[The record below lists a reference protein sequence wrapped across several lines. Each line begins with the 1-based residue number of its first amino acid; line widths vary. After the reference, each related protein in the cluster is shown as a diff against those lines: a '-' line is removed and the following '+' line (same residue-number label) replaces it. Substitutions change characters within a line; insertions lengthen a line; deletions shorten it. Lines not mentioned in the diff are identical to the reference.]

1 MDFKSLSNRITN
13 SLLDDDFRQPFLVL
27 IISALTAIICFISAV
42 PHFIVDVFQNGEWVM
57 AVILAVSFVL
67 SLAIFLLTLF
77 LRKYHSIWRHLF
89 MVLFILL
96 FGYCCWD
103 GGPQGFI
110 HLWLLLI
117 PAFSF
122 MSFGMV
128 EGFITS
134 IPAFFVM
141 ILFFWSPLSEFRKYN
156 DLSTDFRLRMTLI
169 YLVGLVLGFIAE
181 LLRHVAAKRLK
192 YYNKHYEYVSL
203 HDPLTNLANQ
213 NYLAKYLESIYE
225 KKEEIRTLGCLFIDV
240 DAFKSVNDKYG
251 HLFGNTVLIKVAEVL
266 AEEKN
271 AFVCRWGGDEFV
283 VCFTNIADDYL
294 VRIGEKYRATVS
306 AYHFDDVPKFHITI
320 SVGAVVL
327 PVDESFNF
335 DHVLDLADSANRK
348 AKAKGKDNV
357 LLSNKNEPE
366 A

>member
-1 MDFKSLSNRITN
+1 MNFKSLSNRITN

-27 IISALTAIICFISAV
+27 IISSLTAIISFISAV
-42 PHFIVDVFQNGEWVM
+42 PHFVVDVAQKGEWIM
-57 AVILAVSFVL
+57 AVILAASFVF
-67 SLAIFLLTLF
+67 STAIFLLTFFFRKHF
-77 LRKYHSIWRHLF
+77 LLWRHLF
-89 MVLFILL
+89 MVLFVLL

-122 MSFGMV
+122 MTFGIY
-128 EGFITS
+128 EGFIVV
-134 IPAFFVM
+134 IPTFLVM
-141 ILFFWSPLSEFRKYN
+141 AIFFWSPLSEYRKYT
-156 DLSTDFRLRMTLI
+156 DLSDDFRLRMTLI
-169 YLVGLVLGFIAE
+169 YLVGLILGFIAE

-192 YYNKHYEYVSL
+192 YYNKHYEYASL

-213 NYLAKYLESIYE
+213 NYLAKYLENIYE

-251 HLFGNTVLIKVAEVL
+251 HLFGNNVLIKVAEVL
-266 AEEKN
+266 AEEKD

-294 VRIGEKYRATVS
+294 VRIGEKYRAMVS
-306 AYHFDDVPKFHITI
+306 AYRFDDAPKFHITI

-335 DHVLDLADSANRK
+335 DHVLDLADSANRA

-357 LLSNKNEPE
+357 LLSQ
-366 A
+366 